1 MQKVLIMDLGGPYS
15 KLIARRVR
23 DCHVY
28 CEVRPV
34 AGMTLEAVRDFAPVG
49 IILTGSAACGATAR
63 NEEFVRQMLTLELP
77 VLGICYGSQLIAT
90 QLGGKVRAASARE
103 MQQHRRTLTKLDNT
117 DILFADSNAD
127 AITWMC
133 QGDQITEL
141 PEGFAVTASTAS
153 CPIAAFSCPEKKIYG
168 VQFHPEVSHTN
179 GGSQMIDRFLKNIC
193 GAEGDWRMENYA
205 QSAIR
210 QLREQIG
217 DRKVL
222 LALSGGVDSSVAAA
236 LLNRAVGD
244 QLTCIF
250 VDHGMLRKDE
260 GDQVESFFSRMDM
273 HFIRVNAADQF
284 LSRLEGITDPE
295 QKRTIIG
302 EEFVRV
308 FEAEAKKLGEVDFL
322 AQGTIYPDVMES
334 GMIYADV
341 IRSPHK
347 TGIHPAHIEFKALLE
362 PLRMLFKDEVRELG
376 RTIGLP
382 DAMVSRQPFP
392 GPGLAIR
399 IIGQITRE
407 KIAIL
412 QDADLLFREALE
424 RAHLNNQI
432 GQYFAVLTDTRTMD
446 ITGDDRSYR
455 YTLALRA
462 VTTDDFFT
470 AKWARLPYELLDH
483 ISGQIIQQVPGI
495 NRVVYDITSKPPA
508 TIEWE

>member
-1 MQKVLIMDLGGPYS
+1 MQKVLILDFGGPYS
-15 KLIARRVR
+15 KLTARRVR
-23 DCHVY
+23 ECHVY

-34 AGMTLEAVRDFAPVG
+34 KGMTVEAVREFDPIG
-49 IILTGSAACGATAR
+49 IILTGSAACGR
-63 NEEFVRQMLTLELP
+63 VDENEDFVRDVLALGVP
-77 VLGICYGSQLIAT
+77 VLGICYGSLLMAA
-90 QLGGKVRAASARE
+90 QLGGTVRAASAQE
-103 MQQHRRTLTKLDNT
+103 VQQHRRTLTKLNND
-117 DILFADSNAD
+117 DILFSESNPD

-133 QGDQITEL
+133 QGDQITAL
-141 PEGFAVTASTAS
+141 PEGFCVTASTAS
-153 CPIAAFSCPEKKIYG
+153 CPIAAFSCAEKRLYG
-168 VQFHPEVSHTN
+168 VQFHPEVAHTN
-179 GGSQMIDRFLKNIC
+179 GGTQMINCFLTGVC
-193 GAEGDWRMENYA
+193 GAEGDWRMESYA
-205 QSAIR
+205 QMAIR

-217 DRKVL
+217 TRRVL

-260 GDQVESFFSRMDM
+260 GDQVEAFFSRMDM
-273 HFIRVNAADQF
+273 QFVRVNAAERF
-284 LSRLEGITDPE
+284 LSRLEGVTDPE
-295 QKRTIIG
+295 QKRDIIG

-322 AQGTIYPDVMES
+322 AQGTIYPDVMEC

-341 IRSPHK
+341 VRSPHK
-347 TGIHPAHIEFKALLE
+347 AGIHPKHIEFKELLE
-362 PLRMLFKDEVRELG
+362 PLRMLLKDEVRELG

-412 QDADLLFREALE
+412 QEADLIFREALE
-424 RAHLNNQI
+424 RAHLNSQI
-432 GQYFAVLTDTRTMD
+432 GQYFAVLTDTRTVD

>member
-1 MQKVLIMDLGGPYS
+1 MQKVLILDLGGPYS
-15 KLIARRVR
+15 KLVARRVR
-23 DCHVY
+23 ECHVY
-28 CEVRPV
+28 CEVKSAR
-34 AGMTLEAVRDFAPVG
+34 GMTVDAVRAFEPIG
-49 IILTGSAACGATAR
+49 IILTGSAECGATAR
-63 NEEFVRQMLTLELP
+63 NGELVRQVLTLGIP
-77 VLGICYGSQLIAT
+77 VLGICYGSQLMAV
-90 QLGGKVRAASARE
+90 QAGGTVRAASARE
-103 MQQHRRTLTKLDNT
+103 MQAHRRTLTKLDNT

-133 QGDQITEL
+133 QGDQITAL

-153 CPIAAFSCPEKKIYG
+153 CPIAAYSCPEKGLYG
-168 VQFHPEVSHTN
+168 VQFHPEVAHTN
-179 GGSQMIDRFLKNIC
+179 GGTQMINSFLENVC
-193 GAEGDWRMENYA
+193 GAEGDWRMEEYA
-205 QSAIR
+205 RNAIR

-217 DRKVL
+217 SRRVL

-236 LLNRAVGD
+236 LLNRAVGE

-260 GDQVESFFSRMDM
+260 GDQVEAFFSRMDM
-273 HFIRVNAADQF
+273 QFVRVNAADRF
-284 LSRLEGITDPE
+284 ISRLEGVTDPQ
-295 QKRTIIG
+295 QKRDIIG

-347 TGIHPAHIEFKALLE
+347 TGIYPDHIEFKALLE
-362 PLRMLFKDEVRELG
+362 PLRMLLKDEVRELG

-382 DAMVSRQPFP
+382 EEMVSRQPFP

-412 QDADLLFREALE
+412 QDADLIFREALE
-424 RAHLNNQI
+424 RAHLNSQI
-432 GQYFAVLTDTRTMD
+432 GQYFAVLTDTRTVD
-446 ITGDDRSYR
+446 ITCDDRSYR

-462 VTTDDFFT
+462 VTTDDYFT

-483 ISGQIIQQVPGI
+483 ISEQIIRQVPGI
-495 NRVVYDITSKPPA
+495 NRIVYDITSKPPA

>member
-1 MQKVLIMDLGGPYS
+1 MQKVLILDLGGPYS
-15 KLIARRVR
+15 KLTARRVR
-23 DCHVY
+23 ECHVY
-28 CEVRPV
+28 CEVRPARGLDV
-34 AGMTLEAVRDFAPVG
+34 EALRSFDPIGV
-49 IILTGSAACGATAR
+49 IITGSAAGDA
-63 NEEFVRQMLTLELP
+63 EEYGELVRQVLALDIP
-77 VLGICYGSQLIAT
+77 VLGICRGSQLVAA
-90 QLGGKVRAASARE
+90 QLGGTIRIASAQE
-103 MQQHRRTLTKLDNT
+103 TQDHRRTLTRLDNQ
-117 DILFADSNAD
+117 DALFADSNAD

-133 QGDQITEL
+133 QGDQITAL

-153 CPIAAFSCPEKKIYG
+153 CPIAAYSCPQRRVYG
-168 VQFHPEVSHTN
+168 VQFHPEVAHTN
-179 GGSQMIDRFLKNIC
+179 GGTKMIDRFLKSVC
-193 GAEGDWRMENYA
+193 GAAGDWRMEHYA
-205 QSAIR
+205 QTAIR

-217 DRKVL
+217 TSRVL

-260 GDQVESFFSRMDM
+260 GDQVETFFSRMDM
-273 HFIRVNAADQF
+273 HFVRVNAADRF
-284 LSRLEGITDPE
+284 LSRLEGVTDPE
-295 QKRTIIG
+295 QKRAIIG

-308 FEAEAKKLGEVDFL
+308 FEEEAQKLGEVDIL

-341 IRSPHK
+341 VRSPHK
-347 TGIHPAHIEFKALLE
+347 TGIHPDHIEFKALIE

-382 DAMVSRQPFP
+382 DTMVSRQPFP

-412 QDADLLFREALE
+412 QDADLIFREALE
-424 RAHLNNQI
+424 RAHLNSQI
-432 GQYFAVLTDTRTMD
+432 GQYFAVLTDTQTVD
-446 ITGDDRSYR
+446 ITGHDRSYR

-483 ISGQIIQQVPGI
+483 ISGQIIHQVSGI